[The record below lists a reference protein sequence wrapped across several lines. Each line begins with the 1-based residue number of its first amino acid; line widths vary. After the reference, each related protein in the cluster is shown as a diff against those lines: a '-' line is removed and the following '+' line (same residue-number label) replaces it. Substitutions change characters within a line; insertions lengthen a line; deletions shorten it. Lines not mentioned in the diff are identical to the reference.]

1 VPVTELSRR
10 EFTEAVAL
18 AALAPLV
25 AAGAAPLPVAPAI
38 PGSGAAAGAATSDP
52 RTLAQALA
60 AAVRAQYGGRLSEA
74 DLAVV
79 TRQIEGVLERA
90 EKIRRV
96 QLANADEPDF
106 VFRAVRSQAI
116 G

>member
-1 VPVTELSRR
+1 VTELNRR
-10 EFTEAVAL
+10 EFTEVVAM

-25 AAGAAPLPVAPAI
+25 AAGVAPLPVAAPT
-38 PGSGAAAGAATSDP
+38 PSTGAAAGAATSDP

-60 AAVRAQYGGRLSEA
+60 GAIRAQYRDRLSQA

-79 TRQIEGVLERA
+79 TRQIEAVLERA
-90 EKIRRV
+90 EKVRQV

-106 VFRAVRSQAI
+106 VFTAVRSSAT

>member
-1 VPVTELSRR
+1 M
-10 EFTEAVAL
+10 

-25 AAGAAPLPVAPAI
+25 AAGVAPLSVAP
-38 PGSGAAAGAATSDP
+38 PGTSTGAAAGAATSDP

-60 AAVRAQYGGRLSEA
+60 AAVRAQYGDRLSEA

-79 TRQIEGVLERA
+79 TRQIEAVLERA

-106 VFRAVRSQAI
+106 VFTAVRPSAN